1 MTDDF
6 WDVGRGEGSLAAH
19 RALELWWR
27 LLNAAHVG
35 TGAVK
40 ILQIVQQVQKYPC
53 VGNPLQAERH
63 QPLVPFLVATFP
75 GLKGSKS

>member
-19 RALELWWR
+19 RGLELWCR
-27 LLNAAHVG
+27 VLTAAYVG

-40 ILQIVQQVQKYPC
+40 ILKIVQQLQKYPC
-53 VGNPLQAERH
+53 VGNPPPAERH
-63 QPLVPFLVATFP
+63 QPLVPFLMAMFP
-75 GLKGSKS
+75 GLKGRKS